1 MPGLTGKIDVVTGA
15 NTGLGLGTCRQLALH
30 GAKVYLAARS
40 EEKGAKAVEVIRK
53 EAGNENVKLLILN
66 LADVKEVREARRD
79 RMLYSWLALHP
90 D

>member
-15 NTGLGLGTCRQLALH
+15 NTGLGLETCRQLASH

-53 EAGNENVKLLILN
+53 EAGNENVELRILN
-66 LADVKEVREARRD
+66 LAEVKEVRKRD
-79 RMLYSWLALHP
+79 AIVCYIHG
-90 D
+90 